1 MFSPA
6 WSRIKEIE
14 MVLVDRPYPVVY
26 EHRGVKAKIDFEWDS
41 DSDSVPTGL
50 RIAVEIKERQVE
62 AIRENAKYN
71 SFNEALARGK
81 ALARLDIDLTLGPD
95 LSA

>member
-1 MFSPA
+1 
-6 WSRIKEIE
+6 
-14 MVLVDRPYPVVY
+14 MVLVDRPNPVVY

-71 SFNEALARGK
+71 SFNEALASGK

>member
-1 MFSPA
+1 
-6 WSRIKEIE
+6 
-14 MVLVDRPYPVVY
+14 MVLVDRSSPVVY

-41 DSDSVPTGL
+41 VSDSVPTGL
-50 RIAVEIKERQVE
+50 RIAVEIEERKVE
-62 AIRENAKYN
+62 PIRENAKYN

>member
-1 MFSPA
+1 
-6 WSRIKEIE
+6 
-14 MVLVDRPYPVVY
+14 
-26 EHRGVKAKIDFEWDS
+26 
-41 DSDSVPTGL
+41 VPTGL
-50 RIAVEIKERQVE
+50 RIAVENKESRVE

>member
-1 MFSPA
+1 MEPDQ
-6 WSRIKEIE
+6 EIE

-50 RIAVEIKERQVE
+50 RIAVENKESRVE

>member
-1 MFSPA
+1 
-6 WSRIKEIE
+6 
-14 MVLVDRPYPVVY
+14 MVLVDRPYSVVY

-50 RIAVEIKERQVE
+50 RIAVENKESRVE
-62 AIRENAKYN
+62 PIREKAKYN

-95 LSA
+95 LQLENSAQRNR